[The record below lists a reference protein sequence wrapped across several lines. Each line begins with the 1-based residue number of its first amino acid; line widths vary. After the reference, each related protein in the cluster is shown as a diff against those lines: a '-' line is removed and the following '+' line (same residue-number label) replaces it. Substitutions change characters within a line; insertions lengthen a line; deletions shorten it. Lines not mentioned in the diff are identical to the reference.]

1 MHIIR
6 KNLEGL
12 QLTTEEGQEQGRDEE
27 GYGAVVRAGQVMTTE
42 QSVGE
47 AFRFHT
53 LDLMRSRMLK
63 WKHLRE
69 D

>member
-1 MHIIR
+1 METEGRTEMHIIR

-47 AFRFHT
+47 AF
-53 LDLMRSRMLK
+53 
-63 WKHLRE
+63 
-69 D
+69 